1 MKKKHLLI
9 IATWLMLL
17 TVSMSMLTFVGC
29 GDDGKK
35 VLHVDTEIVGTYYVD
50 DGDVENTLTLEVDSF
65 TLVFGGVTQ
74 TGEYSSYDNSSA
86 TNVKVGLK
94 LKDGTCE
101 LAYSRGVVVLSY
113 NGNSYRMLRKVDYT
127 VTFDTDGGSS
137 VAAQTVQNGRKA
149 NKPDDPQKDGY
160 VFLGW

>member
-29 GDDGKK
+29 GDGGKK

-65 TLVFGGVTQ
+65 TLVFG
-74 TGEYSSYDNSSA
+74 
-86 TNVKVGLK
+86 
-94 LKDGTCE
+94 
-101 LAYSRGVVVLSY
+101 
-113 NGNSYRMLRKVDYT
+113 
-127 VTFDTDGGSS
+127 
-137 VAAQTVQNGRKA
+137 
-149 NKPDDPQKDGY
+149 
-160 VFLGW
+160 